1 MNYTLSHNTVVYATN
16 YTGSV
21 HISDLFKSVYSMVN
35 PFSLAI
41 VQD

>member
-1 MNYTLSHNTVVYATN
+1 MNYTLRHNTVVYATN
-16 YTGSV
+16 ITGFVHRSV
-21 HISDLFKSVYSMVN
+21 LFTSVYSMVN